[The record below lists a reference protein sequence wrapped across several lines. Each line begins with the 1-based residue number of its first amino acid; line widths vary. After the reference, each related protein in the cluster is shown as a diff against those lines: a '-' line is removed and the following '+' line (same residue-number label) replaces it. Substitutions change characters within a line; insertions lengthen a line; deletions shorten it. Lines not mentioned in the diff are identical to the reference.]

1 MTTQYELD
9 NGILETLMSSASG
22 ILNSINTISYSNNGA
37 TSDLNT
43 VSSSKS
49 SSKKQQ
55 QQQQQAN
62 KKNINNNTTL
72 TKRLQPVLQVLN
84 IQNIATPLV
93 NLNSDALIKNS
104 QDATTTTVA
113 AADTSTKAASSMSIK
128 LSSSLSSDRYLLI
141 LSDGVYYETTCLL
154 LPNLNYLISES
165 KLRKGSI
172 IILDRY
178 ELNTI
183 PNGKVLVIEELTV
196 LKNATLADETS
207 VLSNNVGVNNQIES
221 TSSSPTAPIIT
232 HVASLSSSDD
242 NERKSI
248 MNNNLA
254 ETLRSIG
261 IIGERDVN
269 CLLLKL
275 RTRYLYFQVLIRRIY
290 LTKSTFYSQYFLV
303 GSKNGKF
310 WFYLKR

>member
-22 ILNSINTISYSNNGA
+22 ILNSINTISYSNNRA

-43 VSSSKS
+43 VSSTKS

-55 QQQQQAN
+55 QQQQAN
-62 KKNINNNTTL
+62 KKNTNINNNNTTPP
-72 TKRLQPVLQVLN
+72 KRLLPVLQVLN

-93 NLNSDALIKNS
+93 NFNSNGGEALVKNS
-104 QDATTTTVA
+104 KDATTTTTVA
-113 AADTSTKAASSMSIK
+113 AADTSTKAAASSMSIK

-172 IILDRY
+172 IRLDRY

-207 VLSNNVGVNNQIES
+207 VLSNNVGVNNHNQIEMA
-221 TSSSPTAPIIT
+221 SSPTASIT
-232 HVASLSSSDD
+232 THAASLSLCDD

-261 IIGERDVN
+261 IIGERDVY

-275 RTRYLYFQVLIRRIY
+275 RIRYLYLQVLIRRIY
-290 LTKSTFYSQYFLV
+290 LTKATFYSQYFV
-303 GSKNGKF
+303 VDT
-310 WFYLKR
+310 

>member
-22 ILNSINTISYSNNGA
+22 ILNSINTISYSNNRA

-49 SSKKQQ
+49 SSKKQH
-55 QQQQQAN
+55 QQAN

-104 QDATTTTVA
+104 QDATATTTTVA
-113 AADTSTKAASSMSIK
+113 AAADTSLKAASSMSIK

-154 LPNLNYLISES
+154 LPNLNYLINES

-172 IILDRY
+172 IRLDRY

-207 VLSNNVGVNNQIES
+207 VLPNNLGVNNQIETTS
-221 TSSSPTAPIIT
+221 LSSSSSSSSSPTASIT
-232 HVASLSSSDD
+232 THTTSLSSSDD

-275 RTRYLYFQVLIRRIY
+275 RTKYF
-290 LTKSTFYSQYFLV
+290 YFRV
-303 GSKNGKF
+303 II
-310 WFYLKR
+310 